1 MSVVRMARA
10 LDRDELGDD
19 PERGWSAVTD
29 VGEMF
34 PLIQRLDEEGNL
46 VGELGV
52 VTLDELEKVWEDMV
66 FLRTFDE
73 RAWNLQ
79 RQGVIGTYAPFKGQE
94 ATQLGAVARLEES
107 DWLVPTYRDWVASWA
122 RGVPLEHGL
131 FFAKGH
137 PRLGDVPEGVRVLPA
152 QVVIGAQ
159 TLHAVGVAWATKLRH
174 EAACTVVT
182 FGDGATSQGDVH
194 EAMNFASVLRA
205 PLVFLCENNHWAISV
220 PLEHQ
225 LAAETIAQ
233 RAIGYGME
241 GFRVDGNDYVAV
253 TNLMSELGR
262 RARAG
267 EGPFLVEAVTYRL
280 GAHTTADD
288 PGKYRA
294 SEEEERWRKRDPIA
308 RIQRLLEREG
318 RLDDE
323 RIARTR
329 KDAEARVAEVL
340 ARFEAELDV
349 SPLVLFDNVYAELTP
364 SLASE
369 RASFE
374 ARVKEVQA

>member
-1 MSVVRMARA
+1 M
-10 LDRDELGDD
+10 
-19 PERGWSAVTD
+19 TD
-29 VGEMF
+29 VGGMF
-34 PLIQRLDEEGNL
+34 PLIQRLDEDGNL
-46 VGELGV
+46 VGDLGD
-52 VTLDELEKVWEDMV
+52 VTLEELEKVWEEMI
-66 FLRTFDE
+66 FLRNFDE

-94 ATQLGAVARLEES
+94 ATQLGAVARFQDL

-137 PRLGDVPEGVRVLPA
+137 PRLGDLPSDVRVLPA

-174 EAACTVVT
+174 EAACVVVT

-194 EAMNFASVLRA
+194 EAMNFASVLRV
-205 PLVFLCENNHWAISV
+205 PLIFLCENNHWAISV
-220 PLEHQ
+220 PLERQ
-225 LAAETIAQ
+225 MAAETIAQ
-233 RAIGYGME
+233 RAVGYGME

-253 TNLMSELGR
+253 TNLIGDLAQ
-262 RARAG
+262 RARGG

-288 PGKYRA
+288 PGKYRS
-294 SEEEERWRKRDPIA
+294 SEEEDLWRKRDPIA
-308 RIQRLLEREG
+308 RIARLLEREG

-323 RIARTR
+323 RVARVR
-329 KDAEARVAEVL
+329 QEAEAQVAEVL
-340 ARFEAELDV
+340 ARFEAELEI
-349 SPLVLFDNVYAELTP
+349 SPLVVFDNVYAELTP
-364 SLASE
+364 QLASE

-374 ARVKEVQA
+374 ARVKEVEA